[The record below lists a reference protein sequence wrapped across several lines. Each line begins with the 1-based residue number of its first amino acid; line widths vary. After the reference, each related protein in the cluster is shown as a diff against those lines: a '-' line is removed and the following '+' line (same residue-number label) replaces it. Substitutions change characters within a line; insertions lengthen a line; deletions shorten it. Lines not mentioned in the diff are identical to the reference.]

1 MKRTLSLLL
10 ALLLALTLVGCGGST
25 AHTDSMQTSSST
37 YNEAATGGDYW
48 AVEDAEYD
56 YSETPQTPVETT
68 AASGSDDAKAVKMI
82 YSGYMELETQDF
94 DKANAD
100 IESLVKELGGYFQQS
115 SVSNGSSGYRH
126 GSYTV
131 RIPAAEF
138 ESFFRQA
145 GEVCHMTYKN
155 ANADNISESYYDTE
169 ARLETAR
176 IKLERL
182 QELLAKA
189 TTMEDIITIESAIS
203 ETEWSIEELSGTLR
217 HYDAQVDYSTID
229 MELREVYKLS
239 GQDEAA
245 TSFGGRLGQSFVN
258 GLKAVGET
266 LEDFAVWLAYSWV
279 WLVVLATV
287 IVIMVR
293 VIRAKR
299 GSGKKFSLR
308 RRKKN
313 NSDEDNSEKQ

>member
-1 MKRTLSLLL
+1 
-10 ALLLALTLVGCGGST
+10 
-25 AHTDSMQTSSST
+25 
-37 YNEAATGGDYW
+37 
-48 AVEDAEYD
+48 
-56 YSETPQTPVETT
+56 
-68 AASGSDDAKAVKMI
+68 
-82 YSGYMELETQDF
+82 
-94 DKANAD
+94 
-100 IESLVKELGGYFQQS
+100 
-115 SVSNGSSGYRH
+115 
-126 GSYTV
+126 
-131 RIPAAEF
+131 
-138 ESFFRQA
+138 
-145 GEVCHMTYKN
+145 MTYKN
-155 ANADNISESYYDTE
+155 TNADNISESYYDTE

-176 IKLERL
+176 IKLDRL

-229 MELREVYKLS
+229 VELREVYKLS

-279 WLVVLATV
+279 WLVVLAAA
-287 IVIMVR
+287 IVVVVR
-293 VIRAKR
+293 LIRAKR
-299 GSGKKFSLR
+299 SSGKKFSFR

-313 NSDEDNSEKQ
+313 GSDEETFDKQ

>member
-1 MKRTLSLLL
+1 MKRTISLLL
-10 ALLLALTLVGCGGST
+10 ALLLAVTLFGCGASGS
-25 AHTDSMQTSSST
+25 DSRAESNSSAYSS
-37 YNEAATGGDYW
+37 ESATGGDYW
-48 AVEDAEYD
+48 AAEDAQYD
-56 YSETPQTPVETT
+56 YSEQPQTPDGTSAT
-68 AASGSDDAKAVKMI
+68 DTGDTNAVKMI

-100 IESLVKELGGYFQQS
+100 IEELVKELGGYFQQS
-115 SVSNGSSGYRH
+115 SVSNGSSGYRY
-126 GSYTV
+126 GSYTIRV
-131 RIPAAEF
+131 PAAEF
-138 ESFFRQA
+138 ETFFQQA

-182 QELLAKA
+182 QALLARA
-189 TTMEDIITIESAIS
+189 TSMEDIITIESAIS

-229 MELREVYKLS
+229 VELREVYKLS

-279 WLVVLATV
+279 WLVVLAA
-287 IVIMVR
+287 IVVVVVR
-293 VIRAKR
+293 LIRAKR
-299 GSGKKFSLR
+299 GGKKLFS
-308 RRKKN
+308 RRKKTEN
-313 NSDEDNSEKQ
+313 GSTEG

>member
-1 MKRTLSLLL
+1 MKRTISLLL
-10 ALLLALTLVGCGGST
+10 ALLLAVTLFGCGASGS
-25 AHTDSMQTSSST
+25 DSRAESNSSAYSS
-37 YNEAATGGDYW
+37 ESATGGDYW
-48 AVEDAEYD
+48 AAEDAQYD
-56 YSETPQTPVETT
+56 YSEQPQTPDGTSAT
-68 AASGSDDAKAVKMI
+68 DTGDTNAVKMI

-100 IESLVKELGGYFQQS
+100 IEELVKELGGYFQQS
-115 SVSNGSSGYRH
+115 SVSNGSSGYRY
-126 GSYTV
+126 GSYTIRV
-131 RIPAAEF
+131 PVAEF
-138 ESFFRQA
+138 ETFFQQA

-182 QELLAKA
+182 QALLARA
-189 TTMEDIITIESAIS
+189 TSMEDIITIESAIS

-229 MELREVYKLS
+229 VELREVYKLS

-279 WLVVLATV
+279 WLVVLAA
-287 IVIMVR
+287 IVVVVVR
-293 VIRAKR
+293 LIRAKR
-299 GSGKKFSLR
+299 GGKKLFS
-308 RRKKN
+308 RRKKTEN
-313 NSDEDNSEKQ
+313 GSTEG

>member
-10 ALLLALTLVGCGGST
+10 ALLLALMLVGCGGS
-25 AHTDSMQTSSST
+25 APSTDSMQTSSST
-37 YNEAATGGDYW
+37 YNEAAVGGYW

-56 YSETPQTPVETT
+56 YGEQPQTPTET
-68 AASGSDDAKAVKMI
+68 AAASVTDGAKPVKMI

-94 DKANAD
+94 DKASAD
-100 IESLVKELGGYFQQS
+100 MESLVKELGGYFQQS

-155 ANADNISESYYDTE
+155 TNADNISESYYDTE

-176 IKLERL
+176 IKLDRL

-229 MELREVYKLS
+229 VELREVYKLS

-279 WLVVLATV
+279 WLVVLAAV
-287 IVIMVR
+287 IVVVVR
-293 VIRAKR
+293 LIRAKR
-299 GSGKKFSLR
+299 GSGKRFSLR
-308 RRKKN
+308 RKKKN
-313 NSDEDNSEKQ
+313 ASDEETFEKQ